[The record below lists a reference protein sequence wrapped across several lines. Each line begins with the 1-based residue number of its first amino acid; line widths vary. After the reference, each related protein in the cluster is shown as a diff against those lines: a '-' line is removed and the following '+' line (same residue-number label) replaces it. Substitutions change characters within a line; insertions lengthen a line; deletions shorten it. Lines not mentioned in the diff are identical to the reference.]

1 MLRYQA
7 DIRSIVFM
15 IITTLLLVILW
26 QWGFEMESY
35 MFWLIYALQL
45 LMAVTVA
52 VMTHNHQHLGMWK
65 NKTMNFL
72 TDNWLTVFYG
82 FPIFAWIPTH
92 NINHHVQINKDEDYT
107 KTYRYSEK
115 NNLLTLLIYPTI
127 SGYYQ
132 QAAVGAY
139 LKNLW
144 SENRKKFYSTGFQI
158 ISLVL
163 WTGTALIIDWQK
175 ALLFVVIPGQVSVY
189 TVHVFNYLQ
198 HVHADEESK
207 YNSSRNF
214 TGIFLNFIL
223 INNGY
228 HTAHHIATGLH
239 WSELPEKHKELS
251 PKINSSL
258 NENDFGWFMLR
269 NYVLGIIMPSLRTR
283 SMRLERKQRL
293 VAAG

>member
-7 DIRSIVFM
+7 DIRSIVFII
-15 IITTLLLVILW
+15 IITALLVVLW
-26 QWGFEMESY
+26 QWGLQLESIY
-35 MFWLIYALQL
+35 FWPLYALQL

-52 VMTHNHQHLGMWK
+52 VMTHNHQHLSMWR
-65 NKTMNFL
+65 NKALNFI

-92 NINHHVQINKDEDYT
+92 NINHHVHINKEEDYT

-115 NNLLTLLIYPTI
+115 NNLLTLLIYPSV

-132 QAAVGAY
+132 QPAVGAY
-139 LKNLW
+139 LRGLW
-144 SENRKKFYSTGFQI
+144 AENRNKFYSTAFQI
-158 ISLVL
+158 VSLVL
-163 WTGTALIIDWQK
+163 WTGIALIIDWQK

-198 HVHADEESK
+198 HIHCDEESK
-207 YNSSRNF
+207 FNNSRNF
-214 TGIFLNFIL
+214 TGAILNFLL

-228 HTAHHIATGLH
+228 HTAHHISTGLH
-239 WSELPEKHKELS
+239 WSQLPEKHKELS
-251 PKINSSL
+251 PKIDPSL

-269 NYVLGIIMPSLRTR
+269 NYVLGIAFPSFRTK
-283 SMRLERKQRL
+283 SMRSGREKLAL
-293 VAAG
+293 ATS